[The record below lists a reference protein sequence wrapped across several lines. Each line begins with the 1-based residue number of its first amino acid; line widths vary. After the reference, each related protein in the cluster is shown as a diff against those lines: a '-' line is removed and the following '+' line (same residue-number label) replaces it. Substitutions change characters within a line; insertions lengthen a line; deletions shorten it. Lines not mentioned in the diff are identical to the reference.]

1 MTWQG
6 SNEDNLDSIKK
17 YINLLKESK
26 LEKDFIYSQI
36 EEFIKLSELNISY
49 EELRKLI

>member
-1 MTWQG
+1 MLISKRTI
-6 SNEDNLDSIKK
+6 IKK

-36 EEFIKLSELNISY
+36 EEFIKLTKKVSDETI
-49 EELRKLI
+49 

>member
-6 SNEDNLDSIKK
+6 TSEDNLDSIKK

-26 LEKDFIYSQI
+26 LNNDFIYSQI
-36 EEFIKLSELNISY
+36 QEFIKLSELNISN
-49 EELRKLI
+49 EDLRKLI